1 MRYFVSYVSK
11 DLFTEK
17 LHVKNTEIEVEKE
30 INSKQ
35 DIKEIERKLRRG
47 VFDLITIINYIKLQD
62 E

>member
-11 DLFTEK
+11 DLFTGK